1 MDTIDA
7 MFFDPP
13 RTGLGYDDLIKQMKY
28 KPKKLIYG
36 SCNPSTLAK
45 DLEDLL
51 KTYELKSLIPMD
63 MFPYTPLVESV
74 SLLELRTDLETV

>member
-13 RTGLGYDDLIKQMKY
+13 RTGLGYDTIKQILKY

-63 MFPYTPLVESV
+63 MFPYTPLVESI
-74 SLLELRTDLETV
+74 SLLELKTAL